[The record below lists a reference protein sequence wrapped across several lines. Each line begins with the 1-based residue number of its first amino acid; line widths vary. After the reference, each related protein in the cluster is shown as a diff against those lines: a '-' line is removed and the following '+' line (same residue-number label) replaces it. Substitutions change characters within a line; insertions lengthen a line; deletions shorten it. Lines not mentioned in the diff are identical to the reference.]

1 MRERKK
7 KGGEESQN
15 KIQKSDRCFRKIKK
29 KKKKSCIKTIIW
41 NNKTSFSH
49 VFIDKETSLK
59 KFFFLLF
66 WFDKFFILICIT
78 TIIIKHFA
86 MLSSRLISAY
96 HPFSL
101 LFLFSEPDNC
111 ICVSKETVRS
121 SFYDVTERR
130 MEQVDCAYK
139 K

>member
-59 KFFFLLF
+59 NFFFFFSDLINFLF
-66 WFDKFFILICIT
+66 WFVL
-78 TIIIKHFA
+78 
-86 MLSSRLISAY
+86 
-96 HPFSL
+96 
-101 LFLFSEPDNC
+101 
-111 ICVSKETVRS
+111 
-121 SFYDVTERR
+121 
-130 MEQVDCAYK
+130 QQ
-139 K
+139 